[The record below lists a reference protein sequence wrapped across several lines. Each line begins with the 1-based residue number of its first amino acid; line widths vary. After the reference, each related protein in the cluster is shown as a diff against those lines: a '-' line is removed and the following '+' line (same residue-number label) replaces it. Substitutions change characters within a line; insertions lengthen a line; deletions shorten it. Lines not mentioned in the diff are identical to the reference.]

1 MDLFQRSSCWVCRG
15 VSSSINV
22 GPLVRTVQVWR
33 DALRG
38 HLWKP
43 LQGENVLK
51 PTGGK
56 VSYGGINAI
65 AQSKWKPFCLCC
77 ALFFQLVES
86 LPWKGWPQSNRT
98 PLLHRIYYALIL
110 TLCWLYVFNPMLFEQ
125 CYCFQWKILITLS
138 FSLGFHGNL
147 PNTVVLV
154 QSSPPECLWQSW
166 LLEDLI
172 SIHQYQCA
180 SMDVH
185 SSWLLET
192 VSGGS
197 RVLVLFSAPA
207 TLVWAHISLLSLTL
221 TYVSTQQES
230 KKHFWQFILP
240 WNPLKT
246 LIHNFKPYAVGFGL
260 FLGTSAL

>member
-1 MDLFQRSSCWVCRG
+1 
-15 VSSSINV
+15 
-22 GPLVRTVQVWR
+22 
-33 DALRG
+33 
-38 HLWKP
+38 
-43 LQGENVLK
+43 
-51 PTGGK
+51 
-56 VSYGGINAI
+56 
-65 AQSKWKPFCLCC
+65 
-77 ALFFQLVES
+77 
-86 LPWKGWPQSNRT
+86 
-98 PLLHRIYYALIL
+98 
-110 TLCWLYVFNPMLFEQ
+110 MLFEQ